1 MKSSVCVSAA
11 TQQEAAAAV
20 GPRAKWAA
28 RAAACASHLSR
39 SAASASSSDALRALR
54 LLFSAS
60 SASSLESVAPCKARV
75 ADVCVFNEAFS
86 LSRRNS
92 RFDVVARLA
101 LSFRTSLSKAL
112 RPSSCLSLTS
122 PAMTWKVADDARR
135 SVRAF
140 SSDARCF
147 VSTAA
152 SKPLSNEARM
162 RRPSSE
168 DVKPVDGR
176 VREDFGAPDA
186 LEAQLVEIHGRQG
199 KRCAKPRCNACCG
212 TSAAVR
218 QRASR
223 GTLNVSLGVTRQ
235 VIMPGTG
242 ACSFSGRDMVV
253 WASGEVFLNR
263 APGTPWF
270 KTTGPR
276 SAGGGERVPL
286 MSLR

>member
-1 MKSSVCVSAA
+1 MLPTLSK
-11 TQQEAAAAV
+11 
-20 GPRAKWAA
+20 RN
-28 RAAACASHLSR
+28 LSR
-39 SAASASSSDALRALR
+39 
-54 LLFSAS
+54 
-60 SASSLESVAPCKARV
+60 
-75 ADVCVFNEAFS
+75 
-86 LSRRNS
+86 
-92 RFDVVARLA
+92 
-101 LSFRTSLSKAL
+101 
-112 RPSSCLSLTS
+112 LTG
-122 PAMTWKVADDARR
+122 
-135 SVRAF
+135 
-140 SSDARCF
+140 
-147 VSTAA
+147 
-152 SKPLSNEARM
+152 
-162 RRPSSE
+162 
-168 DVKPVDGR
+168 GR
-176 VREDFGAPDA
+176 
-186 LEAQLVEIHGRQG
+186 G

-223 GTLNVSLGVTRQ
+223 GTENVSLGVTRQ